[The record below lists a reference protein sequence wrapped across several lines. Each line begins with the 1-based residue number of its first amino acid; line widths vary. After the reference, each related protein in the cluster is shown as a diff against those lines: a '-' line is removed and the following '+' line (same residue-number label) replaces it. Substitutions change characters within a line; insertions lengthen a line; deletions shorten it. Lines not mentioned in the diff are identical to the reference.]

1 MSEKRSRTKGA
12 AKVGVGFGTALAIT
26 ISWTAN
32 KSILWVIVH
41 GILGWIYV
49 IYYLIR
55 YYHW

>member
-1 MSEKRSRTKGA
+1 MSETSSRGRDA

-32 KSILWVIVH
+32 HSILWVIIH

-55 YYHW
+55 YY

>member
-1 MSEKRSRTKGA
+1 MSENRSRTKGA